1 MPLGLLS
8 VSSHSSHQKI
18 TAAGLLITLGIIY
31 GDIGTSPLYVMKAI
45 VGNLPVNDEVVL
57 GGISCIFWT
66 LTLQTTIK
74 YVFLTL
80 RADNKGEGGIF
91 SLYALVR
98 RRKTP
103 WLVFPAIIGGST
115 LLADGIITPPISVS
129 SAIEGLQAIN
139 PDIPTIPIVISI
151 IAALFVIQRF
161 GTNMVGKFFGPMMLI
176 WFGMLAV
183 LGVIGIGGD
192 FSVLRA
198 INPYYAYTLLVNHP
212 GGFWLLG
219 AVFLCTTGA
228 EALYS
233 DLGHCGRENVRLTW
247 GFVKT
252 SLLLNY
258 FGQGAWLMSN
268 HGKVLDGQNPFFALM
283 APWFLPIGI
292 FIATAAAIIA
302 SQALISG
309 SFTLINEAIRL
320 NFWPKVKVVY
330 PTDLRGQLYIPSVNW
345 LLFAGCVGIVLHFKE
360 SSGMEAAYGLAI
372 ILTMLM
378 TTLLLTYYLV
388 LYDFP
393 KWIAYSV
400 FLVFVTIEFSFLVA
414 NLSKFSH
421 GGWVTLMIASLLIL
435 IMVVLYYSRKI
446 RNRLVEFVKVD
457 EYLPLLDTLSN
468 DTSIPKYSTHL
479 VYLTSANHGNEIEE
493 KILYSILY
501 KQPKR
506 ADIYWFVH
514 VDVLDEPYT
523 LEYKVTEIMKGRLIR
538 VDFKIGFRVDPRINL
553 MFRQVVED
561 LVRNKEV
568 DIVSRYP
575 SLGKRHMVGDFRFV
589 VMEKFL
595 SLDNELPWIQKIIM
609 DLYFFIKK
617 FSLSDEKAFGLDT
630 STVAV
635 EKVPLIVKPISGLK
649 LKRIN

>member
-45 VGNLPVNDEVVL
+45 VGNLPINDEVVL

-568 DIVSRYP
+568 DIVSRY
-575 SLGKRHMVGDFRFV
+575 
-589 VMEKFL
+589 
-595 SLDNELPWIQKIIM
+595 
-609 DLYFFIKK
+609 
-617 FSLSDEKAFGLDT
+617 T
-630 STVAV
+630 
-635 EKVPLIVKPISGLK
+635 
-649 LKRIN
+649 